1 LGQTHEV
8 SSDDD
13 KEKRMLMKKGLFVTF
28 EGMEGSGKTT
38 AIQAVADFL
47 TEAGHSVCVTRE
59 PGGTPMGKEI
69 RSWLLNPGSVLHDP
83 RSELLLFAADRLE
96 HIAGVIRPALSRG
109 EVVLCD
115 RFTDSTLAYQVG
127 GRGLDAD
134 LVAYGIGLAGLV
146 PDLTF
151 LMDVSPE
158 EGLRRAGKRGALDR
172 FEKEDLTFHHRVR
185 DTYLAIAKRESRVHV
200 VDTEGM
206 GPGDCVERVL
216 GVVDSFLS
224 VV

>member
-1 LGQTHEV
+1 MSGY
-8 SSDDD
+8 
-13 KEKRMLMKKGLFVTF
+13 FITF

-38 AIQAVADFL
+38 AIQAVATAL
-47 TEAGHSVCVTRE
+47 TQAGHQVCVTRE
-59 PGGTPMGKEI
+59 PGGTPLGKDI
-69 RSWLLNPGSVLHDP
+69 RAWLLNPEVQLRDP

-109 EVVLCD
+109 ELVLCD

-172 FEKEDLTFHHRVR
+172 FEQEGMAFHRRVR
-185 DTYLAIAKRESRVHV
+185 EAYLEIARRESRVHI
-200 VDTEGM
+200 VDTGQLSPDAVFAAIWTSL
-206 GPGDCVERVL
+206 GAVL
-216 GVVDSFLS
+216 GKVSS
-224 VV
+224 

>member
-1 LGQTHEV
+1 ME
-8 SSDDD
+8 
-13 KEKRMLMKKGLFVTF
+13 KGLFVTF

-38 AIQAVADFL
+38 AIQAVAAFL
-47 TEAGHSVCVTRE
+47 TEQGHRVCITRE
-59 PGGTPMGKEI
+59 PGGTPIGQEI
-69 RSWLLNPGSVLHDP
+69 RNWLLNPDSVLQDT

-127 GRGLDAD
+127 GRGLDSD

-185 DTYLAIAKRESRVHV
+185 DAYLAIAKREERVHV
-200 VDTEGM
+200 VDTERL
-206 GPGDCVERVL
+206 GPEACVERIL
-216 GVVDSFLS
+216 GVVESSCVD
-224 VV
+224 

>member
-1 LGQTHEV
+1 
-8 SSDDD
+8 
-13 KEKRMLMKKGLFVTF
+13 MFITF

-38 AIQAVADFL
+38 AIQAVALAL
-47 TEAGHSVCVTRE
+47 TQAGRQVCVTRE
-59 PGGTPMGKEI
+59 PGGTPLGKEI
-69 RSWLLNPGSVLHDP
+69 RTWLLDPHSQLQDP

-96 HIAGVIRPALSRG
+96 HIAGVIRPALARG

-115 RFTDSTLAYQVG
+115 RFTDSTWAYQVG

-151 LMDVSPE
+151 LLDVSPE

-172 FEKEDLTFHHRVR
+172 FEQEDMAFHVRVR
-185 DTYLAIAKRESRVHV
+185 EAYLGIACTEARMHV
-200 VDTEGM
+200 VDTGRM
-206 GPGDCVERVL
+206 SPDAVFAAVWNRLGDVL
-216 GVVDSFLS
+216 GS
-224 VV
+224 VSS

>member
-1 LGQTHEV
+1 
-8 SSDDD
+8 
-13 KEKRMLMKKGLFVTF
+13 MFITF

-38 AIQAVADFL
+38 AIQAVALAL
-47 TEAGHSVCVTRE
+47 TQAGRQVCVTRE
-59 PGGTPMGKEI
+59 PGGTPLGKEI
-69 RSWLLNPGSVLHDP
+69 RTWLLDPHSQLQDP

-96 HIAGVIRPALSRG
+96 HIAGVIRPALARG

-115 RFTDSTLAYQVG
+115 RFTDSTWAYQVG

-151 LMDVSPE
+151 LLDVSPE

-172 FEKEDLTFHHRVR
+172 FEQEDMAFHVRVR
-185 DTYLAIAKRESRVHV
+185 EAYLGIACTEARMHV
-200 VDTEGM
+200 VDTGRLS
-206 GPGDCVERVL
+206 PDAVFAAVWNRLGDVL
-216 GVVDSFLS
+216 GS
-224 VV
+224 VSS